1 MTRPKILL
9 VDDNDAVLRMMQL
22 SLERNEFDVVAA
34 TNVTE
39 ALTQIVAQHF
49 DVLLTDLHMP
59 DAGDGFTLVSAMRH
73 SQPEALTLVVS
84 GFPDVQEAMAAIL
97 LQADE
102 VLVKPFEVNQLGN
115 LIRKRM
121 QQRKPLTKPQKE
133 SVASIL
139 ENDGVNTIQRW
150 LMRVGHSKELASVP
164 LTDTDRTA
172 HLPEII
178 KNIVARLRQTRSLE
192 AIAIPSPAAV
202 SHGQLRFRQGYTA
215 PMMVQESRI
224 LQVSIFET
232 IQRNLSRVDFSLL
245 LPDVMILADEVDSQL
260 AQSID
265 SFLKMQRG
273 MMA

>member
-1 MTRPKILL
+1 LYLWQSST
-9 VDDNDAVLRMMQL
+9 V
-22 SLERNEFDVVAA
+22 
-34 TNVTE
+34 
-39 ALTQIVAQHF
+39 
-49 DVLLTDLHMP
+49 
-59 DAGDGFTLVSAMRH
+59 RH

-164 LTDTDRTA
+164 LTDTERTA

-245 LPDVMILADEVDSQL
+245 LPDVKGFFDSAWSHLGSRLLDRIVLPVGHILPQL
-260 AQSID
+260 CQ
-265 SFLKMQRG
+265 LQ
-273 MMA
+273 

>member
-1 MTRPKILL
+1 
-9 VDDNDAVLRMMQL
+9 
-22 SLERNEFDVVAA
+22 
-34 TNVTE
+34 
-39 ALTQIVAQHF
+39 
-49 DVLLTDLHMP
+49 
-59 DAGDGFTLVSAMRH
+59 
-73 SQPEALTLVVS
+73 
-84 GFPDVQEAMAAIL
+84 
-97 LQADE
+97 
-102 VLVKPFEVNQLGN
+102 
-115 LIRKRM
+115 
-121 QQRKPLTKPQKE
+121 
-133 SVASIL
+133 
-139 ENDGVNTIQRW
+139 
-150 LMRVGHSKELASVP
+150 MRVGHSKELASVP
-164 LTDTDRTA
+164 LTDTERTA

-178 KNIVARLRQTRSLE
+178 KNIVARLRQTRALE